1 MRFAS
6 FLRCP
11 LCGGTLVQEGRSLF
25 CDGHTGRR
33 HCYDVAKEGYVN
45 LLPPGKKN
53 NAHTGDDAAMIA
65 ARTAFLSG
73 GYYDC
78 ISDAAADA
86 CLPYLSGNESF
97 LTFLDAGS
105 GEGYHTFRI
114 ASRLA
119 EKSGRTVEGCGA
131 DASKKGA
138 AAGAKRAKAAGDAL
152 SLSFIT
158 GNIFALPAEDRS
170 LHVMFSLFAPIPAA
184 EAMRALKD
192 DGVLVVVA
200 SAPRHLWE
208 MRCLLYDDPREGN
221 AEAAVPEGFTLLA
234 KNEVRTRVT
243 VPDQAALDA
252 LFTMTPFYYRTPPEG
267 RRRLAEAGSLTV
279 SVEADVYV
287 FRKIHG
293 SERKEVQK

>member
-1 MRFAS
+1 MSFAS

-11 LCGGTLVQEGRSLF
+11 LCGGILTQEGRSLF

-33 HCYDVAKEGYVN
+33 HCYDIAREGYVN

-53 NAHTGDDAAMIA
+53 NAHTGDDAGMIA

-78 ISDAAADA
+78 ISEAAADA
-86 CLPYLSGNESF
+86 CLPYLMPETLP

-105 GEGYHTFRI
+105 GEGYHTCRI

-119 EKSGRTVEGCGA
+119 QRTGRSVEGCGT

-138 AAGAKRAKAAGDAL
+138 AAGAKRASAL
-152 SLSFIT
+152 SEEISLSFIT
-158 GNIFALPAEDRS
+158 GNIFALPTEDRS
-170 LHVMFSLFAPIPAA
+170 LDVMFSLFAPIPAA
-184 EAMRALKD
+184 EATRTLKD

-221 AEAAVPEGFTLLA
+221 AEAAVPEGFVLLS
-234 KNEVRTRVT
+234 KNELRTQVHIPCQR
-243 VPDQAALDA
+243 DLDA
-252 LFTMTPFYYRTPPEG
+252 LFTMTPFYYRTPSEG
-267 RRRLAEAGSLTV
+267 RERLAHAGALTV

-287 FRKIHG
+287 FRKFH
-293 SERKEVQK
+293 

>member
-1 MRFAS
+1 MSFAS

-11 LCGGTLVQEGRSLF
+11 LCGGVLTREGRSLF

-86 CLPYLSGNESF
+86 CLPYLPENGAP
-97 LTFLDAGS
+97 LTFMDAGS
-105 GEGYHTFRI
+105 GEGYHTCRI
-114 ASRLA
+114 AARLA
-119 EKSGRTVEGCGA
+119 QKSGREVEGCGA

-138 AAGAKRAKAAGDAL
+138 AAGAKRAKTSAA

-170 LHVMFSLFAPIPAA
+170 LDVLFSLFAPIPAA
-184 EAMRALKD
+184 EAVRTLKD

-221 AEAAVPEGFTLLA
+221 AEAAVPEGFALLA
-234 KNEVRTRVT
+234 KHEVRTRVT
-243 VPDQAALDA
+243 IPDQPTLDA
-252 LFTMTPFYYRTPPEG
+252 LFTMTPFYYRTPAEG
-267 RRRLAEAGSLTV
+267 RARLAQAGALEI

-287 FRKIHG
+287 FRKMQG
-293 SERKEVQK
+293 SAGKEVLR

>member
-1 MRFAS
+1 MSFAS

-11 LCGGTLVQEGRSLF
+11 LCGGALTQEGRSLF

-33 HCYDVAKEGYVN
+33 HCYDIAREGYVN

-53 NAHTGDDAAMIA
+53 NAHTGDDAGMIT

-86 CLPYLSGNESF
+86 CLPYLTPEMSP
-97 LTFLDAGS
+97 LRLLDAGS
-105 GEGYHTFRI
+105 GEGYHTCRI

-119 EKSGRTVEGCGA
+119 QKTGRAVEGCGA

-138 AAGAKRAKAAGDAL
+138 AAGAKRASAL
-152 SLSFIT
+152 PEGIALSFIT
-158 GNIFALPAEDRS
+158 GNIFALPTEDRS
-170 LHVMFSLFAPIPAA
+170 LDVMFSLFAPIPAA
-184 EAMRALKD
+184 EAMRTLKD

-221 AEAAVPEGFTLLA
+221 AEAAVPEGFILLS
-234 KNEVRTRVT
+234 KNELRTQVHI
-243 VPDQAALDA
+243 PSQADLDA
-252 LFTMTPFYYRTPPEG
+252 LFTMTPFYYRTPAEG
-267 RRRLAEAGSLTV
+267 RERLAHAGALTV
-279 SVEADVYV
+279 CVEADVYV
-287 FRKIHG
+287 FRKIH
-293 SERKEVQK
+293 

>member
-1 MRFAS
+1 MSFAS

-11 LCGGTLVQEGRSLF
+11 LCGGVLIREGNSLF

-53 NAHTGDDAAMIA
+53 NARTGDDAAMIS
-65 ARTAFLSG
+65 ARTSFLSG

-86 CLPYLSGNESF
+86 YLAHCPDREAS
-97 LTFLDAGS
+97 LTFMDAGS
-105 GEGYHTFRI
+105 GEGYHTCRI
-114 ASRLA
+114 AARLA
-119 EKSGRTVEGCGA
+119 EKSGRPVEGCGA

-138 AAGAKRAKAAGDAL
+138 ASGAKRASSLADAV

-158 GNIFALPAEDRS
+158 GNIFALPCEDRS
-170 LHVMFSLFAPIPAA
+170 LDVLFSLFAPIPAA
-184 EAMRALKD
+184 EAMRTLKE
-192 DGVLVVVA
+192 DGLLVVVA

-208 MRCLLYDDPREGN
+208 MRCLIYDDPREGN
-221 AEAAVPEGFTLLA
+221 AEATVPEGFALLS
-234 KNEVRTRVT
+234 KTEVRQQVFI
-243 VPDQAALDA
+243 PNQNALDA
-252 LFTMTPFYYRTPPEG
+252 LFTMTPFYYRTPAEG
-267 RRRLAEAGSLTV
+267 RERLAQAGSLTV

-287 FRKIHG
+287 FRKI
-293 SERKEVQK
+293 Q